1 MRILLVSMNSIH
13 FRRWTSQLADAGHE
27 VYWFDVLGAE
37 GYIKELSWV
46 HQKTD
51 WRVRIKKGRYILK
64 KIPLIKKIN
73 ERSIAPAFEK
83 YLIKIQPDVVHSFAL
98 QLSVIP
104 LFQAMKSFPKLKWT
118 ASTWGSDVYY
128 YDKLGITKYQFRD
141 SLKRL
146 DYVITDCL
154 RDETII
160 KDNGFNGKHLGV
172 FPGNGGIDF
181 TIPIEQLIKCG
192 DRKQIFIKAYDDDI
206 GRGDV
211 IIKSILNIP
220 KRVLQDYKLIFLGVS
235 NRGANA
241 IKSIHTDIRVE
252 VFARNKPI
260 NNSKLLLLLSESYI
274 YIGNSLSDGIP
285 NMLLEAMGNGAFP
298 IQSNPGSVT
307 QEIIENNKNG
317 ILIDNPL
324 SAAEITSQITSA
336 LKDKMMIENSFHHNI
351 EKIRSRCNRLDLKR
365 QIEEVYGQM
374 V

>member
-1 MRILLVSMNSIH
+1 MKILLVSMNSIH
-13 FRRWTSQLADAGHE
+13 FRRWASQLEDTSHE
-27 VYWFDVLGAE
+27 VYWFDALGAE
-37 GYIKELSWV
+37 GYISGLPWV

-51 WRVRIKKGRYILK
+51 WRLRIKKGHYTLK
-64 KIPLIKKIN
+64 KIPGFNKIN
-73 ERSIAPAFEK
+73 ERNIEQAFEA
-83 YLIKIQPDVVHSFAL
+83 YLKEIQPDVVHSFAL
-98 QLSVIP
+98 HLSVTP
-104 LFQAMKSFPKLKWT
+104 LLQVMKSLPKLKWT
-118 ASTWGSDVYY
+118 ASTWGSDVYSH
-128 YDKLGITKYQFRD
+128 DKLGITDHQFRD

-154 RDETII
+154 RDERII

-181 TIPIEQLIKCG
+181 IIPVEELIKCG

-211 IIKSILNIP
+211 IIKSVLNIP
-220 KRVLQDYKLIFLGVS
+220 KPVLQHYKLIFVGVS

-241 IKSIHTDIRVE
+241 IKSIPKDISVE

-285 NMLLEAMGNGAFP
+285 NMLFEAMGNGAFP

-317 ILIDNPL
+317 ILIHNPL
-324 SAAEITSQITSA
+324 SAEEITTHITSA
-336 LKDKMMIENSFHHNI
+336 LRDKMMIENSFHQNI